1 MRKIKFRA
9 WDNGKIYKHAMVGY
23 PANPAVFTDIN

>member
-9 WDNGKIYKHAMVGY
+9 WDKQNKNMIKSYAHGGANGRL
-23 PANPAVFTDIN
+23 